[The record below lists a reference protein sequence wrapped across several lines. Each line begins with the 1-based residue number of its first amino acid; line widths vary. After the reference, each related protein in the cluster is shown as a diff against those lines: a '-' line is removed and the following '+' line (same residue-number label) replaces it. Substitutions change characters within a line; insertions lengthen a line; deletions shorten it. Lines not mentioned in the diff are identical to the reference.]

1 MMADMQDSVRLSGF
15 GNRQTEGRTLAIQE
29 LLSQLKKL
37 INPYLWFLCF
47 HEIFKLILPSVSKW
61 RISVPGGEFLNYYLT

>member
-1 MMADMQDSVRLSGF
+1 MMADMQDSVRLRGF

-37 INPYLWFLCF
+37 INPYFVV
-47 HEIFKLILPSVSKW
+47 SVFS
-61 RISVPGGEFLNYYLT
+61 